1 MKNAVRGKGLG
12 WIHSLSRVRRWYS
25 PAKLHLPVF
34 QAIVGVDHVIS
45 QPLDL
50 KKYTTDWL
58 DNYQGGS
65 LVCLPGSS
73 EEVEKILSYCHKHEI
88 AVVCQGGN
96 TGLVGGGVGLEGG
109 HTPTPPDTLTT
120 TPTKSSTSSSSPPF
134 DELILSLARLNKI
147 LTIDPVGGIITCEAG
162 CILAHLNDVV
172 KDLGYQIPLD
182 LGAKGSCMIGGNIAT
197 NAGGLHVLQFGSLH
211 NTLLGL
217 EVILANGEKLDMLRA
232 LQKDN
237 LGYHLPHLFLG
248 SEGTLGVIT
257 KVCLRLAVLPKAT
270 KVLFAR
276 VRGFQAVARLLQFSR
291 HELSSRLIA
300 FEFMDGACLQC
311 VKDLYPHLMTR

>member
-1 MKNAVRGKGLG
+1 M
-12 WIHSLSRVRRWYS
+12 HSLSLARRWYS
-25 PAKLHLPVF
+25 PAKGHLPAF
-34 QAIVGVDHVIS
+34 QAIVGVEHVIS
-45 QPLDL
+45 QPHDL
-50 KKYTTDWL
+50 QKYTTDWL
-58 DNYQGGS
+58 HNYQGGS
-65 LVCLPGSS
+65 LVCLPGCS
-73 EEVEKILSYCHKHEI
+73 EEVEKILSYCYQHEI

-96 TGLVGGGVGLEGG
+96 TGLVGGGVGMMTDSSSTTPTIPP
-109 HTPTPPDTLTT
+109 HTPTTRTT
-120 TPTKSSTSSSSPPF
+120 ASTEASPPPY

-162 CILAHLNDVV
+162 CILAHLNDAV

-217 EVILANGEKLDMLRA
+217 EVVLANGEKLDMLRA

-276 VRGFQAVARLLQFSR
+276 VSARVLANLT
-291 HELSSRLIA
+291 I
-300 FEFMDGACLQC
+300 CL
-311 VKDLYPHLMTR
+311 PF